1 MQEENKKMKSTLEEK
16 EEKIANL
23 LDMKKQD
30 TQIIIGLK
38 DIISNLTLAL
48 QQKENSFLEMHDKYV
63 YSHSFR
69 AT

>member
-1 MQEENKKMKSTLEEK
+1 MQEENKKMKSALEEK

-48 QQKENSFLEMHDKYV
+48 QQKENSFLEMHDKYE